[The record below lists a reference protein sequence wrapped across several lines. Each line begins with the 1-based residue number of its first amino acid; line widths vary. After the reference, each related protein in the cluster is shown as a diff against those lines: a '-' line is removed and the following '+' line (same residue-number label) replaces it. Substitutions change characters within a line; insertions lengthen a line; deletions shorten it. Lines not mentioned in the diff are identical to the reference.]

1 MRRITWLLRKH
12 QILTPR
18 EGSEEAAG
26 TARGSW
32 SKFSSS
38 EKAVGEGWQVGNAGL
53 GEELLS
59 NPGIWLPSAFLGKSL
74 HLPLW
79 FTSFPLSFYP
89 LSNRICVYLKST
101 PAVRLSP
108 CCQPSTR
115 PDES

>member
-1 MRRITWLLRKH
+1 MRWITWLLRKH

-26 TARGSW
+26 TARGSG

-59 NPGIWLPSAFLGKSL
+59 NPGIWLPPAFLGKSL

-79 FTSFPLSFYP
+79 FTSSPLSFYP
-89 LSNRICVYLKST
+89 LSNRICVYLKPT
-101 PAVRLSP
+101 PAVRLGP